1 MKTLKRT
8 VLFCWPGFG
17 LLLSL
22 GFPAATAMAQSAS
35 ESQAQQPIPSAGNF
49 LGLGVGAIP
58 KTPGNSDLRVM
69 LLPAV
74 QYTWGDFA
82 YVTGLKAGVWG
93 FTSEDRS
100 LRIGLYA
107 EPRFGFDANDSPR
120 TAGMA
125 DRGFAVDAG
134 PSLRWIT
141 AAGVLNLDYGF
152 DITGRS
158 NGQVAQLQF
167 IRPLVTEPGFRLNGL
182 LGATWQNAAMNTYY
196 WGMRASETNDGIP
209 LRIGAG
215 TGFSAGLTGIYRVGS
230 SGAVFFGTTINRL
243 SQEQADSPISDRRY
257 TPLLYLG
264 YGLRM

>member
-1 MKTLKRT
+1 MTTLKR
-8 VLFCWPGFG
+8 PAA
-17 LLLSL
+17 LSL
-22 GFPAATAMAQSAS
+22 RGLGILLISGLFSASAMAEPAS
-35 ESQAQQPIPSAGNF
+35 GNQAQQPIPSAGNF

-82 YVTGLKAGVWG
+82 YVTGLKAGLWG
-93 FTSEDRS
+93 FTSDDRS

-107 EPRFGFDANDSPR
+107 EPRFGFDASDSPR

-134 PSLRWIT
+134 PSLRWT
-141 AAGVLNLDYGF
+141 TSAGVLNLDYGF

-158 NGQVAQLQF
+158 NGQAAQIQF
-167 IRPLVTEPGFRLNGL
+167 IRPLVTETSFRLNGL
-182 LGATWQNAAMNTYY
+182 LGATWQNATMNTHY
-196 WGMRASETNDGIP
+196 WGLRATETNDGQP
-209 LRIGAG
+209 VRIGAG
-215 TGFSAGLTGIYRVGS
+215 TGFSASLTGIYRIDNS
-230 SGAVFFGTTINRL
+230 SAVFFGTTINRL

-257 TPLLYLG
+257 TPVLYLG

>member
-1 MKTLKRT
+1 MTQPER
-8 VLFCWPGFG
+8 P
-17 LLLSL
+17 LSL
-22 GFPAATAMAQSAS
+22 HLHGLCVLLISGLCAATAMAQSPS
-35 ESQAQQPIPSAGNF
+35 GNQAQQPIPSAGNF
-49 LGLGVGAIP
+49 LGLGIGAIP

-82 YVTGLKAGVWG
+82 YVTGLKAGMWG

-107 EPRFGFDANDSPR
+107 EPRFGYDASDSPR

-134 PSLRWIT
+134 PSLRWT
-141 AAGVLNLDYGF
+141 SSAGVLNLDYGF

-167 IRPLVTEPGFRLNGL
+167 IRPLVTETSFRLNGL

-196 WGMRASETNDGIP
+196 WGMRANETSDGLP

-215 TGFSAGLTGIYRVGS
+215 TGFSAGLTGIYRIDNS
-230 SGAVFFGTTINRL
+230 SAVFFGTTINRL

-257 TPLLYLG
+257 TPVLYLG